1 MMATAKSLLAAAALC
16 LMAGAAAGQTAPATT
31 PAPAVPSQGQGAGQ
45 GSSGQGAGG
54 QTPGGAGGAT
64 QGNGAQGTAPA
75 GNGSTAADMQDMKM
89 AVLQG
94 LDKITA
100 RVSTFDVPVGG
111 TVPFGSLKI
120 TVRACRKA
128 PPIDPP
134 ESAAFMEITD
144 AKPDE
149 PARTVFSGWM
159 FASSPALSALENP
172 VYDVWVLSCTNEA
185 NAPGSTTP

>member
-1 MMATAKSLLAAAALC
+1 MAPAKSLAAAAALC
-16 LMAGAAAGQTAPATT
+16 LMAGVAAGQTAPAT
-31 PAPAVPSQGQGAGQ
+31 PAPAVPSQGQGAAQ
-45 GSSGQGAGG
+45 
-54 QTPGGAGGAT
+54 GGAGGAT
-64 QGNGAQGTAPA
+64 QGNGAQGTAPT
-75 GNGSTAADMQDMKM
+75 GNGSTAADMQDMKI

-172 VYDVWVLSCTNEA
+172 VYDVWVLSCTNDA
-185 NAPGSTTP
+185 NAPGATTP